1 MPELIVLLNI
11 VQQMVDRKLKII
23 FWGLLLV
30 FLVAVMI
37 ISRDAGI
44 SGDEEVH
51 YKHSEMVYNYFKTM
65 GKDQSAL
72 HTPKTH
78 LQYYGQSFD
87 NFVTILI
94 HLFKIDDIYGFRHL
108 MNSVA
113 GWMIVL
119 VTGLFAVYLSG
130 YRTGIIVILLFAV
143 SPRFLGHLQNNLK
156 DIPFAL
162 GYIAGVFLSLK
173 TVFSVSKS
181 SKRTIALLVVSIAV
195 SIGIRAGGILLIIY
209 LWFFTLLYY
218 LHRYITKNAIDWK
231 ELPDRLKQ
239 LLVVSV
245 FGYFLGLVLWP
256 YALTNPFFK
265 PWQSYQVMTN
275 FPTTLRQIFNGG
287 YYWSDSL
294 PWFYLPKYLL
304 ITIPLIIFLGII
316 LFIVFSRRIFRNG
329 KAFPLFILT
338 FTVVFPPV
346 FVILKHANLYGA
358 WRHFIF
364 IYPGIVMLAAM
375 GFSESVSVLK
385 KYWGRVALL
394 LITVVL
400 AVHPLRFM
408 VANHPYYYLY
418 FNQFTGGL
426 KGAYGKYETDYYYHS
441 MRKGT
446 EWLINHL
453 TEVKPKRNIRVG
465 GNFPIQWF
473 FRFYPNID
481 FSYFQYTNRSSKN
494 WDYAIVGN
502 SYIHPNQ
509 LKNGEWPPENAI
521 HTIYADGIPICT
533 VLKRQTY
540 DDYRGIKALE
550 KNHFAEAEKLLSKAV
565 KIDSENELIYYKLAK
580 ALQEQGKTEKA
591 MSVLKRGME
600 IYPEYEPSLLLLGN
614 IAEQSGNK
622 VDAVKYYQKVIEI
635 NKKYF
640 VAYIKLANL
649 QRETDVAEARETLKS
664 CIRINPRHKGAILA
678 LAKTYENTEP
688 EIALKYRELA
698 NSIN

>member
-1 MPELIVLLNI
+1 MTE
-11 VQQMVDRKLKII
+11 RKLKIV
-23 FWGLLLV
+23 FWGLLVV
-30 FLVAVMI
+30 FLLAVLV

-65 GKDQSAL
+65 GKDKSAL
-72 HTPKTH
+72 DTPKTH
-78 LQYYGQSFD
+78 LRYYGQSFD

-94 HLFKIDDIYGFRHL
+94 HIFRIDDVYGFRHL
-108 MNSVA
+108 MNSLA

-130 YRTGIIVILLFAV
+130 YRTGIIVVLLFAV

-162 GYIAGVFLSLK
+162 SYIAGVFLSLK
-173 TVFSVSKS
+173 TVFSGSKP
-181 SKRTIALLVVSIAV
+181 SKRTIALLVLSIAA
-195 SIGIRAGGILLIIY
+195 SIGIRAGGILLVIY
-209 LWFFTLLYY
+209 FWFFTFLYY
-218 LHRYITKNAIDWK
+218 LHRYFTGPAIESK
-231 ELPDRLKQ
+231 ELLYRLKQ
-239 LLVVSV
+239 LFFVSV
-245 FGYFLGLVLWP
+245 IGYFMGLLLWP

-265 PWQSYQVMTN
+265 PWQSYQIMTN

-287 YYWSDSL
+287 YYWSDYL

-304 ITIPLIIFLGII
+304 ITIPLVILLGIV
-316 LFIVFSRRIFRNG
+316 LFLVFSWRIFKNG
-329 KAFPLFILT
+329 KVLPLTILI

-346 FVILKHANLYGA
+346 FVIFKHANLYGA

-364 IYPGIVMLAAM
+364 IYPGIVLLAALV
-375 GFSESVSVLK
+375 FSEFMSVFK
-385 KYWGRVALL
+385 KYWPKIVLGA
-394 LITVVL
+394 TVIIM
-400 AVHPLRFM
+400 AIHPVKFM
-408 VANHPYYYLY
+408 VTNHPYYYLY
-418 FNQFTGGL
+418 FNEFTGGL

-441 MRKGT
+441 MREGT

-453 TEVKPKRNIRVG
+453 NEVKPKRNIRVG

-473 FRFYPNID
+473 FRFYPNVD
-481 FSYFQYTNRSSKN
+481 FSYFQYTNRSNAN

-502 SYIHPNQ
+502 SYIHPDQ
-509 LKNGEWPPENAI
+509 LRNGNWPPENAI
-521 HTIYADGIPICT
+521 HTVYADGVPICT

-550 KNHFAEAEKLLSKAV
+550 QNKYAEAEKLLSKAV
-565 KIDSENELIYYKLAK
+565 KIDPQNELIYFKLAR
-580 ALQEQGKTEKA
+580 ALLEQGKTEEA
-591 MSVLKRGME
+591 VSVLKRNIE
-600 IYPEYEPSLLLLGN
+600 VHPEYEPALLLMGD
-614 IAEQSGNK
+614 IAEQEGNTSQ
-622 VDAVKYYQKVIEI
+622 AVKYYEKVIET

-649 QRETDVAEARETLKS
+649 YRETDEGRAREILKA
-664 CIRINPRHKGAILA
+664 CIRVNPHHKEAILA
-678 LAKTYENTEP
+678 LAGTYDATEP
-688 EIALKYRELA
+688 EIALRYRELA